1 MQPWIKILKV
11 EQTSVVCLNNA
22 LDDDI
27 IFSQL
32 CFKAHLRVNLAKL
45 VPWNLKVAVVYRQHW
60 FPSCVLVNRE
70 FPSSHEISLI
80 STIANTL
87 GTSDVSW
94 LNIH

>member
-45 VPWNLKVAVVYRQHW
+45 VPRNLKVAVV
-60 FPSCVLVNRE
+60 
-70 FPSSHEISLI
+70 
-80 STIANTL
+80 
-87 GTSDVSW
+87 
-94 LNIH
+94 